1 MVLESGEWVSLEADS
16 LQACLFSL
24 VTDIIIFQWNHWKM
38 GLKAFP
44 TAKLAGRGPHERR
57 QPGSHS

>member
-24 VTDIIIFQWNHWKM
+24 VTDITI
-38 GLKAFP
+38 
-44 TAKLAGRGPHERR
+44 
-57 QPGSHS
+57 S